1 MMPARCRMAGTRL
14 WCSGNTEASQASDEG
29 SIPFR
34 RSLACTLYRSQWAG
48 RVDRSMTGL
57 LPALRRTGTTTLAS
71 DTAMVRVPSNRY
83 DW

>member
-1 MMPARCRMAGTRL
+1 
-14 WCSGNTEASQASDEG
+14 
-29 SIPFR
+29 
-34 RSLACTLYRSQWAG
+34 LYRSQWAG